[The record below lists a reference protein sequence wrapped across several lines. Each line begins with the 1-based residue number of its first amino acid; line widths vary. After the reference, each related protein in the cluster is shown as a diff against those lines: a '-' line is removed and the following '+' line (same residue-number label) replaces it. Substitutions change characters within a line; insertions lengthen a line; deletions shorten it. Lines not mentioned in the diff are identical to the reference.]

1 MHAAIRQYQ
10 VDPGSVD
17 EIRRGVNE
25 GLLPIIKDVYGFQA
39 YYAIDAGG
47 GRMASVSVF
56 EDRAGAEGPTR
67 LAGGGGGRMASVSV
81 FEDGAGAEESTRMS
95 ADWIRQNMASLVP
108 NPPEVLEGEVFADE
122 AASAGPV
129 SGVTDTGR
137 GGPRRGR
144 GGGEGEG
151 FADEAAS
158 AGPVSGVTDTVG
170 GVTEPVSGVTD
181 TVGGATESVRGV
193 TDKLLGGEEK
203 NR

>member
-47 GRMASVSVF
+47 GRVASVSVF
-56 EDRAGAEGPTR
+56 EDRAGAE
-67 LAGGGGGRMASVSV
+67 
-81 FEDGAGAEESTRMS
+81 ESTRMA
-95 ADWIRQNMASLVP
+95 ADWIRQNMASLFP
-108 NPPEVLEGEVFADE
+108 NPPEVLQGEVVVHEE

-129 SGVTDTGR
+129 SGVTDTL
-137 GGPRRGR
+137 
-144 GGGEGEG
+144 
-151 FADEAAS
+151 
-158 AGPVSGVTDTVG
+158 G

-181 TVGGATESVRGV
+181 TVGGATEPVRGV

-203 NR
+203 KR

>member
-1 MHAAIRQYQ
+1 MHAAIRIYQ

-17 EIRRGVNE
+17 EVRRGVNE
-25 GLLPIIKDVYGFQA
+25 GLLPIIKEVYGFRA

-56 EDRAGAEGPTR
+56 EDRAGAE
-67 LAGGGGGRMASVSV
+67 
-81 FEDGAGAEESTRMS
+81 ESTRIA
-95 ADWIRQNMASLVP
+95 ADWIRQNRASWGP
-108 NPPEVLEGEVFADE
+108 NPPEGLQGEVVVHD
-122 AASAGPV
+122 
-129 SGVTDTGR
+129 
-137 GGPRRGR
+137 
-144 GGGEGEG
+144 
-151 FADEAAS
+151 AAS

-181 TVGGATESVRGV
+181 TLGGATEPVRGV